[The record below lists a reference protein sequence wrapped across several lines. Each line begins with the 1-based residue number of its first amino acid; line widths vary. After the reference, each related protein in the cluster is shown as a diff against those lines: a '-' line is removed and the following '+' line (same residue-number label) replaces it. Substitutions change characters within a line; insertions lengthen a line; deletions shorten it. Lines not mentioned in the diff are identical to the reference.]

1 MGDKKPLPNEKMVLA
16 IGKEE
21 TFRCTLKNETIIRWY
36 NSTGQQLHSESG
48 GRIQTFRDG
57 TFAIR
62 SVRLSDGGT
71 YTCQGL
77 TYIRYYTIYV
87 NGRYIIVK

>member
-1 MGDKKPLPNEKMVLA
+1 MGDKKTLPNEKMALA

-21 TFRCTLKNETIIRWY
+21 TFRCILKNETIIRWY

-48 GRIQTFRDG
+48 GRIETFQDG